1 MWMGGKGVTGLTGC
15 DVELGVLLGVL
26 PDGLF
31 GHYLGRE
38 VDVEVVAGFGQYF
51 FAGDFA
57 PV

>member
-1 MWMGGKGVTGLTGC
+1 MGGGRGVMGLTGC

-31 GHYLGRE
+31 GHDLGRE
-38 VDVEVVAGFGQYF
+38 VDVEVVAGFGQHF